1 MEFTQRFENKVIT
14 PEMAAEMLSHNY
26 EGNRNVREAYV
37 MQLANVMKSGRYISQ
52 NGQTLVFG
60 IDDGILYDGQHRL
73 NAIVRSGCPQAFGIA
88 YIKDGKDA
96 YKTIDNGTRRQAADF
111 LHVPSKNSCAAV
123 GKFMS
128 CVEWGNAPLTSCLQ
142 GWFDAKTRVDRGI
155 IVTYVEQNA
164 ESVVDAVRKGAVM
177 RGAVC
182 VSTPATFAD
191 FIMLVNFCG
200 MGDDVNEFVGE
211 FSKSVSDNITV
222 TALKMKFMKTH
233 TANPKKVDTKW
244 ALATLLDGYTHFCE
258 MDDSTMF
265 NKQTVRM
272 KQYQKYVDSAR
283 ISGKSAK

>member
-1 MEFTQRFENKVIT
+1 
-14 PEMAAEMLSHNY
+14 
-26 EGNRNVREAYV
+26 
-37 MQLANVMKSGRYISQ
+37 
-52 NGQTLVFG
+52 
-60 IDDGILYDGQHRL
+60 
-73 NAIVRSGCPQAFGIA
+73 
-88 YIKDGKDA
+88 
-96 YKTIDNGTRRQAADF
+96 
-111 LHVPSKNSCAAV
+111 
-123 GKFMS
+123 
-128 CVEWGNAPLTSCLQ
+128 
-142 GWFDAKTRVDRGI
+142 
-155 IVTYVEQNA
+155 
-164 ESVVDAVRKGAVM
+164 M